1 MHSRTELALA
11 FGALGV
17 RPGETLMLHASMRAV
32 GEVAGGPDVVHL
44 ALGDAL
50 GNEGTLMMY
59 AGCPAY
65 VDDVGRGGLS
75 AAKEAEILE
84 KLPAFDAETARSAR
98 DHGVLVEFFRTSPG
112 TIVNRHPARFAAR
125 GPNAA
130 RLFATQPWDLAF
142 GHGSALERL
151 VELDGRILLLGSDR
165 DAVTFLHH
173 VEHIADLPG
182 RRIAR
187 FRIPVLEDGERVWR
201 EMTEVDTSS
210 IGAHPNWPDR
220 FFAKIVDGFLRES
233 HNRGGTVGDT
243 VAFLIPVRP
252 FLDFSRTV
260 MERTAAD
267 ARAAQNLFE
276 GIGID

>member
-1 MHSRTELALA
+1 MHSRAELALA
-11 FGALGV
+11 FRALGV
-17 RPGETLMLHASMRAV
+17 RPGETLMLHASVRAV
-32 GEVAGGPDVVHL
+32 GKIAGGPDVIHL

-50 GNEGTLMMY
+50 GKDGTLLMY
-59 AGCPAY
+59 AGCPAH
-65 VDDVGRGGLS
+65 VDEVGRGGLS
-75 AAKEAEILE
+75 AAEEAEILE
-84 KLPAFDAETARSAR
+84 KLPPFDAETARSAR

-125 GPNAA
+125 GGNAT

-142 GHGSALERL
+142 GDGSALERL
-151 VELDGRILLLGSDR
+151 VEIDGRILLLGSDR
-165 DAVTFLHH
+165 DAVTFLHY
-173 VEHIADLPG
+173 VEHVAELPG

-187 FRIPVLEDGERVWR
+187 FRVPVLEDGERVWR
-201 EMTEVDTSS
+201 DMTEVDTSS
-210 IGAHPNWPDR
+210 KGAHPNWPDR

-233 HNRGGTVGDT
+233 DNRGGAVGDT
-243 VAFLIPVRP
+243 IAFLIPVRP

-267 ARAAQNLFE
+267 ALAAQDLFE